1 MSLPLCNLRSRIGM
15 RYLFHSRGY
24 VVLFSCASPSPS
36 WDSEHWQIFFLL
48 SVGYIAVHPISSW
61 AWVGVIKYYHFVLD
75 SFTRDCICP
84 TCNPHCWL
92 PTYPSMGFWARINT
106 LCVSLV
112 WWHAK
117 PCSPCSPW
125 FTVYITS
132 SEQAQFFFTTIR
144 SNIWLTAAQLSPS
157 FPLSISL
164 ISSTTV
170 PSETASPFL
179 LH

>member
-1 MSLPLCNLRSRIGM
+1 M
-15 RYLFHSRGY
+15 RVTCMVTCQAMFTMFTMFTMVHS
-24 VVLFSCASPSPS
+24 
-36 WDSEHWQIFFLL
+36 
-48 SVGYIAVHPISSW
+48 
-61 AWVGVIKYYHFVLD
+61 
-75 SFTRDCICP
+75 
-84 TCNPHCWL
+84 
-92 PTYPSMGFWARINT
+92 
-106 LCVSLV
+106 
-112 WWHAK
+112 
-117 PCSPCSPW
+117 
-125 FTVYITS
+125 VYKTSS